1 MKILKST
8 VTKKVIMCFYNIRLR
23 KILKV
28 AAFIIFP
35 TSKIVLLEIHL
46 RFKGHFL
53 NEMRLSFKVEAE
65 VCVLSN

>member
-1 MKILKST
+1 
-8 VTKKVIMCFYNIRLR
+8 MCFYNIRLR

-28 AAFIIFP
+28 AAFVIFP